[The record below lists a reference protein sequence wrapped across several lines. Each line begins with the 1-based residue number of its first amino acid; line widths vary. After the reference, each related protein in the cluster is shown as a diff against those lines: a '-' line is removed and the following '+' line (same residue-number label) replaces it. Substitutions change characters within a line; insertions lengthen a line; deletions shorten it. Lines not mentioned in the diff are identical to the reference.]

1 MKSSIVVFVALLIQ
15 EAFSNVSNPGLL
27 HRPKRQMD
35 FLKNFPL
42 FGMSNPTFNCQGNA
56 NCGNNIGNTVTN
68 NNHNEF
74 INGNKVEM
82 SGGTVHGGIS
92 IGGSNPGIGSSNSNA
107 RGGKGSSVLSLYFF
121 GITF

>member
-1 MKSSIVVFVALLIQ
+1 MKSTIVVFLAVLIQ
-15 EAFSNVSNPGLL
+15 EAFSIVSNPELL

-35 FLKNFPL
+35 FLKNCPL

-68 NNHNEF
+68 NNRNEF

-92 IGGSNPGIGSSNSNA
+92 IGDSNPGHGGSSSNA
-107 RGGKGSSVLSLYFF
+107 KGGKSSSVLYVF
-121 GITF
+121 

>member
-1 MKSSIVVFVALLIQ
+1 MKSTIVVFLAVLIQ
-15 EAFSNVSNPGLL
+15 EAFSNVSNPEIL

-92 IGGSNPGIGSSNSNA
+92 IGDSNPGHGGSSSNA
-107 RGGKGSSVLSLYFF
+107 KGGKSSSVLYVF
-121 GITF
+121 